1 MSQKGPQPDFSWVS
15 IFRAAMLVMRATQ
28 RNEIIGGR
36 DDFGPIV
43 RRLLVLFGGTFRS
56 MKAVGRSPQNTA
68 NTALSRVERRASVL
82 TAILTPQGVSI
93 CAKTA
98 IESITSFSRKRLS
111 T

>member
-43 RRLLVLFGGTFRS
+43 RRLLVLFGGAFRS
-56 MKAVGRSPQNTA
+56 MKAIVRRPRWPKTPLLHPNSSRSRRLAAHPKTRPIRRLA
-68 NTALSRVERRASVL
+68 GLKEERV
-82 TAILTPQGVSI
+82 
-93 CAKTA
+93 
-98 IESITSFSRKRLS
+98 
-111 T
+111 